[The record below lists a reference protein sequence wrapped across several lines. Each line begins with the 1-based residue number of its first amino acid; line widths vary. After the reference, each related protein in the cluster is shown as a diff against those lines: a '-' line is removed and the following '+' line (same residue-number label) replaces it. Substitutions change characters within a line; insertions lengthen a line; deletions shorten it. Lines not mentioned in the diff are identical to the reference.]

1 MVTFSVNIDFLLAW
15 YKIVLSTLALFALQ
29 KINIIV
35 NILQIFDKANYNT
48 FQIYF
53 GPSKCFL

>member
-29 KINIIV
+29 KNKHNSEHITD
-35 NILQIFDKANYNT
+35 F
-48 FQIYF
+48 
-53 GPSKCFL
+53 